1 MNTLHPIIYF
11 YLHIYLYL
19 NITIIDKSMTSL
31 IKITLDEV
39 NKQTN
44 IIKNLVF
51 SATMWMNDCRLQLS
65 VTWPQSLDSHWT
77 AIGQPL
83 DSHWTSCPQH
93 LSALAASCMTTVTGT
108 ITSTAGHWFPAGAL
122 TFSALSHL
130 LLEGSVTLK
139 VVKCYTIST

>member
-1 MNTLHPIIYF
+1 MSMNTLHPIIYF

-19 NITIIDKSMTSL
+19 NITILDKSLTSL

-51 SATMWMNDCRLQLS
+51 SATMWMNDCLLQPS
-65 VTWPQSLDSHWT
+65 VTWPRRWT
-77 AIGQPL
+77 VIGQPL
-83 DSHWTSCPQH
+83 DSHWTSCLQ
-93 LSALAASCMTTVTGT
+93 LLLALATSCTTTVAGT

-122 TFSALSHL
+122 TFPSLSHL
-130 LLEGSVTLK
+130 LLAGSVTLK
-139 VVKCYTIST
+139 AVKCNTIST